1 MKISIFKTIAFAGL
15 SVISISCS
23 SADDMSAD
31 VKPQTNTAASK
42 EASKT
47 KTYKVRFGLISLD
60 GTKTLSGNHDVGSFL
75 AENTVTGEVYDT
87 YYSGG
92 FQTLPAYYEG
102 IPEGSYQ
109 FSAMQ
114 GQGGWTGYGSVTGTV
129 SDAQVDADGY
139 VTVYIPVT
147 WAE

>member
-1 MKISIFKTIAFAGL
+1 MAFVAL
-15 SVISISCS
+15 SVAVVSCS
-23 SADDMSAD
+23 SNDDMVQE
-31 VKPQTNTAASK
+31 VKPQANSEVSK

-47 KTYKVRFGLISLD
+47 NTYKVRFGLISLD

-75 AENTVTGEVYDT
+75 AENTVTGEVFDT

-92 FQTLPAYYEG
+92 FQTLPVYYDG
-102 IPEGSYQ
+102 IPAGTYT

-114 GQGGWTGYGSVTGTV
+114 GQGGWTGYGSVAGTV

-139 VTVYIPVT
+139 ITVYIPVT